1 MWTSN
6 FFIPTISEQ
15 TLMADG
21 TAASTGKR
29 QGWRRSYR
37 YIPLRN
43 GYCRCTTRP
52 MTRGPCFLFLSIT
65 VSVWCEDNKAF
76 TSIADQGIGIPKPAL
91 AKVFDRFYRV
101 DNASRNSQIGGT
113 GLGLSIAYDIMK
125 LHKGDIVVTSD
136 GKTGS
141 TFTLSFPYSDEINQ
155 ENNDWEDFAE

>member
-1 MWTSN
+1 M
-6 FFIPTISEQ
+6 
-15 TLMADG
+15 
-21 TAASTGKR
+21 
-29 QGWRRSYR
+29 
-37 YIPLRN
+37 
-43 GYCRCTTRP
+43 
-52 MTRGPCFLFLSIT
+52 
-65 VSVWCEDNKAF
+65 
-76 TSIADQGIGIPKPAL
+76 GIPKPAL